1 MTAEAVVDLDPIIPE
16 TGMVTVD
23 GIRCRVR
30 RMKTREVFALARV
43 LGNGLGM
50 AVLDA
55 DLDMDDPS
63 TLRAQVMGILL
74 IAVPNVPDEVIGFVR
89 EVLEPVDADRKGDLR
104 VALSNPEFDVL
115 LETLSVV
122 LDQEQGSLV
131 EWLGKA
137 TALAKAGRKLMRDH
151 QSPAAAG
158 PVGLSRDPST

>member
-1 MTAEAVVDLDPIIPE
+1 MTAEVVADLDPIIPDS
-16 TGMVTVD
+16 TLVVVD
-23 GIRCRVR
+23 GIPCRVR

-55 DLDMDDPS
+55 DLDMDDAD
-63 TLRAQVMGILL
+63 TLKAQVAGILL

-89 EVLEPVDADRKGDLR
+89 EVLEPVDSERQGDLR

-115 LETLSVV
+115 LDTLNTV

-137 TALAKAGRKLMRDH
+137 TALAKAGRKLMKGH
-151 QSPAAAG
+151 LPKTTAGPGGLSPA
-158 PVGLSRDPST
+158 RST

>member
-1 MTAEAVVDLDPIIPE
+1 
-16 TGMVTVD
+16 
-23 GIRCRVR
+23 
-30 RMKTREVFALARV
+30 
-43 LGNGLGM
+43 M